1 MLCVSKVRSVCKG
14 FAVLPRSVE
23 CIYHPVAS
31 LGFGWRLLP
40 SISTQCLGYAVQ
52 GQIHA
57 CTAQGCPRIINSAM
71 GSFSGL
77 LPLCNLPVFSGSSGS
92 LPVLLPDSSS
102 FHHPHSPPSDCAY
115 TQGQAAG
122 IEVEGKNLIQVY
134 SILVGPH
141 FLPSEQGVL
150 TPPSKM
156 RQLWHCTEAGMQ
168 EKQSRRQSHP
178 L

>member
-1 MLCVSKVRSVCKG
+1 M
-14 FAVLPRSVE
+14 
-23 CIYHPVAS
+23 
-31 LGFGWRLLP
+31 
-40 SISTQCLGYAVQ
+40 Q

-178 L
+178 LWALGIPFPSLGARTQWLPLALSPSTPTKSSLSSCLMPIVLYKINTA